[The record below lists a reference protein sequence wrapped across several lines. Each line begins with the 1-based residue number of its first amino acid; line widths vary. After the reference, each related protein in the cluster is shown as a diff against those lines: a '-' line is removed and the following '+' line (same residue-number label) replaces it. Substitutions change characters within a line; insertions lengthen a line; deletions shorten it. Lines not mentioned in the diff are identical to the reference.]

1 MLYVSQHQ
9 FFRKKAQKL
18 GKSEKSSQFFRGEKV
33 WNELL
38 SKYMI
43 YVPNVRWIH
52 ALKLFSEANGKFD
65 RWKIQK
71 LPKKTQKKKIQN
83 SEKIDMQ
90 KSKRKVCIKFHDPR
104 AIGCWDMT
112 AEKFD
117 GWNFFSWG
125 GSQFLVGVLKCINTR
140 SNRKCI

>member
-18 GKSEKSSQFFRGEKV
+18 GKSEKSSQFFGGEKV

-65 RWKIQK
+65 GWKIQK
-71 LPKKTQKKKIQN
+71 WPKNPKKKEIQN
-83 SEKIDMQ
+83 SEKNIYAKCQ
-90 KSKRKVCIKFHDPR
+90 KEGVNEI
-104 AIGCWDMT
+104 
-112 AEKFD
+112 
-117 GWNFFSWG
+117 SWP
-125 GSQFLVGVLKCINTR
+125 
-140 SNRKCI
+140 